1 MSELEEIL
9 DAFGKKLVTDVR
21 VSWDNERS
29 KKAAK
34 YGSPV
39 NPNSRLN
46 ASMDYETG
54 IDDDTLYMSFTMSEH
69 YVFPN
74 KGRATGGVSEEGQ
87 KSLAEWIKRYGILK
101 PLVKKQKAKIRIAK
115 KKGKSL
121 KTYTLEQRIKSA
133 VYVISRK
140 IKNKGFDGTGF
151 YDKIINDGR
160 VEALRIAVSEQMK
173 KDITIILQ
181 TN

>member
-1 MSELEEIL
+1 VSELENIL
-9 DAFGKKLVTDVR
+9 DVFGKQLVKDVR
-21 VSWDNERS
+21 SSWDAERS

-46 ASMDYETG
+46 ASMSYETG
-54 IDDDTLYMSFTMSEH
+54 IDSDTLYMSFQMSEH

-74 KGRATGGVSEEGQ
+74 KGRSTGGVSEEGQ
-87 KSLAEWIKRYGILK
+87 KSLAEWIKRNGILK
-101 PLVKKQKAKIRIAK
+101 PLVKKQKAKIRVAK
-115 KKGKSL
+115 KRGKPL
-121 KTYTLEQRIKSA
+121 KTYSLEQRIKSA

-140 IKNKGFDGTGF
+140 IKAKGFEGTGF

-160 VEALRIAVSEQMK
+160 IEALRLAVNEQLK
-173 KDITIILQ
+173 KDITIIFK